1 MKTKN
6 HIAQE
11 LISELS
17 TRFQFSDNSTLKFMV
32 AGIIAELYILLK
44 GGTGTG
50 KSTISKAIAEFFG
63 NSAIDLTADAA
74 GDLVVEGGN
83 GYRVQGT
90 IGTQSASFLGGLDVA
105 KMTQGLRQVVFRKF
119 LTFPIRFVD
128 EAGRFNPYVWADL
141 AQVLAEQEVT
151 IEGVTMRLPR
161 RGVFLFTMNPPSPRD
176 PANIDLPPFAYSRI
190 DMKLSLPA
198 PSVSGNR
205 KIIKRQGVNHNPM
218 PKKYTTD
225 DLHSIWDEVKTI
237 ELDLSAE
244 IALAAMVRATSYC
257 EKGGPSC
264 DKNQVIE
271 SRSFPAACA
280 NCDHAK
286 GSMVCSQSTPLDS
299 RVIDSCIGLAQAL
312 CYIDGRDIVTEN
324 DIKIAMPAVA
334 EHRLFFPNAQVINF
348 ETHTREFVN
357 KMYSAASTCI
367 EIAKNPA
374 KVTKKRLEEI
384 RAQKNPLVNEIIDDF
399 EAEIREAGNV
409 VRAKLA
415 SMTTRELKA
424 AKEHLESADAK
435 LVDQMVALRHSV
447 TFQIQGDMD
456 DPFTRALF
464 CSPEGEPFISDDDSW
479 DDLMA
484 DGMAT
489 RTMEGVRIT
498 CEFGGIFSVDF
509 SAPDEA
515 DVFRTTLANT
525 DVTLKDPYGP
535 ILKELTKAGIVSKP
549 SASAPT
555 TKPEVSALTAD
566 QGKLF

>member
-1 MKTKN
+1 VKTKN

-11 LISELS
+11 LIQELS
-17 TRFQFSDNSTLKFMV
+17 TRFQFSDASTLKFMV

-63 NSAIDLTADAA
+63 NAACDLSADNEGNL
-74 GDLVVEGGN
+74 VEGGN

-119 LTFPIRFVD
+119 LSFPIRFID

-205 KIIKRQGVNHNPM
+205 KIIRRQGVNHNPM
-218 PKKYTTD
+218 PRNYTPA

-244 IALAAMVRATSYC
+244 IALAAMVRSTSYC
-257 EKGGPSC
+257 EKGGIGA

-271 SRSFPAACA
+271 SGSFPSACG

-312 CYIDGRDIVTEN
+312 CYIDGRTTVTEK
-324 DIKIAMPAVA
+324 DILAAMPAVS
-334 EHRLFFPNAQVINF
+334 EHRLFFPNTQVVNR
-348 ETHTREFVN
+348 ETHTKEFVN
-357 KMYSAASTCI
+357 KMYGAAAMCI

-399 EAEIREAGNV
+399 EADIKAAGKAIRI
-409 VRAKLA
+409 KLGT
-415 SMTTRELKA
+415 MTSGELKS
-424 AKEHLESADAK
+424 AKENLDAADAK
-435 LVDQMVALRHSV
+435 LVEQMITLRQNVSFKV
-447 TFQIQGDMD
+447 KGDMD
-456 DPFTRALF
+456 DPFIREML
-464 CSPEGEPFISDDDSW
+464 CSPEGEPFIPDDENW
-479 DDLMA
+479 NGLME
-484 DGMAT
+484 DGLALNS
-489 RTMEGVRIT
+489 MEGTRIT
-498 CEFGGIFSVDF
+498 CETGGTFSVEF
-509 SAPDEA
+509 ISPEEA
-515 DVFRTTLANT
+515 DIFRTKMAGQ
-525 DVTLKDPYGP
+525 DVELLDPYGP
-535 ILKELTKAGIVSKP
+535 IRKELTKADIVSAP
-549 SASAPT
+549 ATPAAPT
-555 TKPEVSALTAD
+555 KPLVTGFTAD

>member
-1 MKTKN
+1 MNKKS

-11 LISELS
+11 LIQELS
-17 TRFQFSDNSTLKFMV
+17 TRFQFSDASTLKFMV

-63 NSAIDLTADAA
+63 NAACDLSADNA
-74 GDLVVEGGN
+74 GNLIEGGN

-218 PKKYTTD
+218 PRKYTTD
-225 DLHSIWDEVKTI
+225 DLTYIWDEVKTVK
-237 ELDLSAE
+237 LDLSAE
-244 IALAAMVRATSYC
+244 IALAAMVRSTSYC
-257 EKGGPSC
+257 EKGGLGC

-271 SRSFPAACA
+271 SGSFPSVCA
-280 NCDHAK
+280 NCDHK
-286 GSMVCSQSTPLDS
+286 DGSMVCSQSTPLDS

-312 CYIDGRDIVTEN
+312 CYIDGRSTVTEK
-324 DIKIAMPAVA
+324 DILAAMPAVS
-334 EHRLFFPNAQVINF
+334 EHRLFFPNTQVINR
-348 ETHTREFVN
+348 ETHTKEFVN
-357 KMYSAASTCI
+357 KMYTASITCI
-367 EIAKNPA
+367 EIARNPA
-374 KVTKKRLEEI
+374 KITKKRLEEI
-384 RAQKNPLVNEIIDDF
+384 RAQKSPLVNEILDDF
-399 EAEIREAGNV
+399 EAELKEAGKAMK
-409 VRAKLA
+409 AKLR
-415 SMTTRELKA
+415 SMTSSELKST
-424 AKEHLESADAK
+424 KEQLDSADVA
-435 LVDQMVALRHSV
+435 LIDQMIALRHSV
-447 TFQIQGDMD
+447 TFQVNGEMD
-456 DPFTRALF
+456 DPFTRAMF

-479 DDLMA
+479 NDLMA

-489 RTMEGVRIT
+489 KTMEGVRIT
-498 CEFGGIFSVDF
+498 CEFGGVFSVDF
-509 SAPDEA
+509 QSPEEA
-515 DVFRTTLANT
+515 DVFRIKLADS

-535 ILKELTKAGIVSKP
+535 ILKELTKAGIISKP
-549 SASAPT
+549 VPAST
-555 TKPEVSALTAD
+555 TNPDVTAFTAD